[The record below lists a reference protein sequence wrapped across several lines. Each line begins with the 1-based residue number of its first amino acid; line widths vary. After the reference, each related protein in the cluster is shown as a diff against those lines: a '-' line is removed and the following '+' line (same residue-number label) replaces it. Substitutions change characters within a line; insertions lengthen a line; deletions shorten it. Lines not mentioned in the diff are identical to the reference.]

1 MMFLPFLITMV
12 NEQVIV
18 SKELHGGRDFNEI
31 GSQRVKGK
39 LKAMRLRLRVKG
51 FSTLDLSQDIK
62 KEDNTSMMFSNCQYA
77 VSKYL
82 TILYQCLSF
91 SS

>member
-1 MMFLPFLITMV
+1 MFLPFLITMV

-18 SKELHGGRDFNEI
+18 SKELHGRRDFNEI

-62 KEDNTSMMFSNCQYA
+62 KEDNTNMMFSNCQYA
-77 VSKYL
+77 ISKYL